1 MSWSNECVDELAL
14 VSECAEDEPPGKLAT
29 VRPEGLDEHDATV
42 RPSRPASTAAAAARR
57 VDCRHR
63 DLIADLL

>member
-1 MSWSNECVDELAL
+1 MSWSNECVDEPADL
-14 VSECAEDEPPGKLAT
+14 SECVEDEPPGKLAK

-42 RPSRPASTAAAAARR
+42 RPSRPASTAAAAALR

-63 DLIADLL
+63 DRIADLL